1 LPQSKAISNASEP
14 GETLK
19 ENTMGQ
25 VVQQPAKSAD
35 GKTAVATTGTAEI
48 AQYLTFLL
56 SGEMYAV
63 GILNVKEII
72 EYGQLTEIPMM
83 PAFIRGVINLR
94 GSVVPVIDL
103 SARFGGQQ
111 TEASRRTCIV
121 IIEISTADERHDIGV
136 VVDAVSEVL
145 EVSSADIEPAPSFG
159 AKIRADFIDGMGKIG
174 GKFVI
179 ILNIQRVLS
188 VDEIA
193 TLTKV
198 VDRAT
203 DAAASET

>member
-1 LPQSKAISNASEP
+1 
-14 GETLK
+14 
-19 ENTMGQ
+19 MGQ
-25 VVQQPAKSAD
+25 VVQQSAGGKAA
-35 GKTAVATTGTAEI
+35 GKTAVMASQAEI

-94 GSVVPVIDL
+94 GAVVPVVDL
-103 SARFGGQQ
+103 SARFGGHQ

-121 IIEISTADERHDIGV
+121 IIEIGNGEERHDIGI

-193 TLTKV
+193 QLATMK
-198 VDRAT
+198 DRTPEDVAE
-203 DAAASET
+203 S